1 MALIPSKSKVS
12 TFSTDSFSF
21 GTMMIILC
29 VVMIGSHIVD
39 EYVHSNFS
47 IPAILFLVSIVVY
60 LLYPNKSYYG
70 KNGAQRIMICIKY
83 YLRQMRRYIN

>member
-1 MALIPSKSKVS
+1 MEVYRNGFNTSKSKVS

-47 IPAILFLVSIVVY
+47 IPAILFLVSIVV
-60 LLYPNKSYYG
+60 LSFIS
-70 KNGAQRIMICIKY
+70 Q
-83 YLRQMRRYIN
+83 

>member
-39 EYVHSNFS
+39 EDVHSNFS

-60 LLYPNKSYYG
+60 LLYPNKSNYG
-70 KNGAQRIMICIKY
+70 TNGAQRIMICIKY

>member
-60 LLYPNKSYYG
+60 LLYPNKSNYG
-70 KNGAQRIMICIKY
+70 KNVAQSIIIFINYYFIKI
-83 YLRQMRRYIN
+83 RSYIN

>member
-39 EYVHSNFS
+39 EFFNT
-47 IPAILFLVSIVVY
+47 
-60 LLYPNKSYYG
+60 SYFISC
-70 KNGAQRIMICIKY
+70 KHCCLSFISQ
-83 YLRQMRRYIN
+83 

>member
-39 EYVHSNFS
+39 EYVGS
-47 IPAILFLVSIVVY
+47 VKKTV
-60 LLYPNKSYYG
+60 
-70 KNGAQRIMICIKY
+70 
-83 YLRQMRRYIN
+83 

>member
-47 IPAILFLVSIVVY
+47 IPAILS
-60 LLYPNKSYYG
+60 NYG